1 MAIMEHAPAS
11 VGRRAFLKGAAV
23 AAAAAASVPMRD
35 AFAHQAK
42 PKANNNQI
50 WLMTSAFASD
60 PDFEAVVARAK
71 TLGAQGL
78 ELCVFR
84 RDTDRNDH
92 IATHLEYDSFTAD
105 RAKKVIEICNREGLR
120 ISVGAYDN
128 LIGGNPDL
136 QVVNQNHILKLIRIA
151 AMLGGD
157 ANDVVCGTFVGYDHI
172 LGRQDSGFE
181 KNLVKFKKV
190 FQPILN
196 YAKSLGVT
204 LCVENCP
211 MEGWQPV
218 TQPDAYNNLPG
229 CLAAR
234 KLMYAILDD
243 DSALQE
249 TYDPSH
255 DIWQHIDPTDV
266 INAMDFRKLRRVHIK
281 GTRNFTNDEEAIHWG
296 RLYPQQSVD
305 AALAKK
311 AGVPLP
317 GGEWDRLSYEP
328 RLPGFGG
335 SDSCDW
341 TRFLENLMAKGYRN
355 PFVIEN
361 EGCNSS
367 HTGNMGATMQGF
379 KATILNTAPVVWPL
393 GPDGYAYDAS
403 AMKPMTDR
411 FAKDLPVMTMAKI
424 S

>member
-1 MAIMEHAPAS
+1 MKT
-11 VGRRAFLKGAAV
+11 VNRREFFKGAAALAAV
-23 AAAAAASVPMRD
+23 APLASKE
-35 AFAHQAK
+35 AFAHAAK
-42 PKANNNQI
+42 PKAGNNPI

-60 PDFEAVVARAK
+60 PDFESVVERAK
-71 TLGAQGL
+71 SVGAQGL

-84 RDTDRNDH
+84 RDTDRQDH
-92 IATHLEYDSFTAD
+92 IATHLDYDNFTPE
-105 RAKKVIEICNREGLR
+105 RAKKVIEICNAEGIR

-136 QVVNQNHILKLIRIA
+136 QVVNQNHILKLVRIA

-157 ANDVVCGTFVGYDHI
+157 ANDVVCGTFVGYDQT
-172 LGRQDSGFE
+172 LAAQDGGFE
-181 KNLVKFKKV
+181 KNLEKFKKV
-190 FQPILN
+190 FTPILR
-196 YAKSLGVT
+196 YAKDLGVT

-211 MEGWQPV
+211 MEGWVP
-218 TQPDAYNNLPG
+218 ASSSACYCNLPG

-243 DSALQE
+243 DSNLQE

-255 DIWQHIDPTDV
+255 DVWQHIDPSDV

-281 GTRNFTNDEEAIHWG
+281 GTRNFPNDAEAVNWG
-296 RLYPQQSVD
+296 RLFPRQRVN
-305 AALAKK
+305 AALEKK
-311 AGVPLP
+311 AGLP
-317 GGEWDRLSYEP
+317 ALASDEKGGNWDRMNYEP

-341 TRFLENLMAKGYRN
+341 TKFLETLMAKGFKN

-367 HTGNMGATMQGF
+367 HTGNMGATLQGF
-379 KATILNTAPVVWPL
+379 RATILNTAPVVWPL
-393 GPDGYAYDAS
+393 GENGYAFDKS
-403 AMKPMTDR
+403 ALKTMTTP
-411 FAKDLPVMTMAKI
+411 KVNPKVVTMADLA
-424 S
+424 

>member
-1 MAIMEHAPAS
+1 MN
-11 VGRRAFLKGAAV
+11 RREFFKGAAALAAV
-23 AAAAAASVPMRD
+23 APLASKE
-35 AFAHQAK
+35 ALAHAAK
-42 PKANNNQI
+42 PKAGNNPI

-60 PDFEAVVARAK
+60 PDFESVVERAK
-71 TLGAQGL
+71 AVGAQGL

-84 RDTDRNDH
+84 RDTDRQDH
-92 IATHLEYDSFTAD
+92 IATHLDYDNFTPE
-105 RAKKVIEICNREGLR
+105 RAKRVIEICNAEGLR

-128 LIGGNPDL
+128 LIGAKTEEL
-136 QVVNQNHILKLIRIA
+136 QRINQNHILKLIRIA

-157 ANDVVCGTFVGYDHI
+157 ANDVVCGTFVGYDHV
-172 LGRQDSGFE
+172 LGRTDGGFE
-181 KNLVKFKKV
+181 KNLFKFKKV
-190 FQPILN
+190 FQPMLN

-204 LCVENCP
+204 VCVENCP
-211 MEGWQPV
+211 MEGWLPV
-218 TQPDAYNNLPG
+218 TAPDAYNNLSG

-234 KLMYAILDD
+234 KLMYAVLDD

-255 DIWQHIDPTDV
+255 DVWQHIDPSEV
-266 INAMDFRKLRRVHIK
+266 IAAMDFRKLRRVHIK
-281 GTRNFTNDEEAIHWG
+281 GTRNFTNDAEAVHWG
-296 RLYPQQSVD
+296 RLYPQQSVN

-317 GGEWDRLSYEP
+317 ANEWDRMSYEP

-341 TRFLENLMAKGYRN
+341 TKFLETLMAKGFKN

-361 EGCNSS
+361 EGWNSS
-367 HTGNMGATMQGF
+367 HTGNMGATLQGF

-393 GPDGYAYDAS
+393 GPNGYEFDVS
-403 AMKPMTDR
+403 SLKPMTAAM
-411 FAKDLPVMTMAKI
+411 AKDLPIVTMDKI

>member
-1 MAIMEHAPAS
+1 MSAKDHVPAA

-23 AAAAAASVPMRD
+23 AAAAASFPMRD
-35 AFAHQAK
+35 AVAHQAK

-92 IATHLEYDSFTAD
+92 IATHLEYDAFTAD
-105 RAKKVIEICNREGLR
+105 RAKKVIETCNREGLR

-157 ANDVVCGTFVGYDHI
+157 VNDVVCGTFVGYDHI

-204 LCVENCP
+204 VCVENCP

-266 INAMDFRKLRRVHIK
+266 VNAMDFRKLRRVHIK
-281 GTRNFTNDEEAIHWG
+281 GTRNFTNDEEAVHWG

-341 TRFLENLMAKGYRN
+341 SRSLENLMAKGYRK

-367 HTGNMGATMQGF
+367 HTGNMGATLQGF

-393 GPDGYAYDAS
+393 GPQGYAYDAS

-411 FAKDLPVMTMAKI
+411 FAKELPVMTMSKL

>member
-1 MAIMEHAPAS
+1 MN
-11 VGRRAFLKGAAV
+11 RREFFKGAAALAAV
-23 AAAAAASVPMRD
+23 APLVSKEAL
-35 AFAHQAK
+35 AHAAK
-42 PKANNNQI
+42 PKAGNNPI

-60 PDFEAVVARAK
+60 PDFESVVKRAK
-71 TLGAQGL
+71 AVGAQGL

-84 RDTDRNDH
+84 RDTDRADH
-92 IATHLEYDSFTAD
+92 IATHLDYDNFTAD
-105 RAKKVIEICNREGLR
+105 RAKRVLEICNNEKLR

-128 LIGGNPDL
+128 LIGAKTEEMQL
-136 QVVNQNHILKLIRIA
+136 ANQNHILKLIRMA

-157 ANDVVCGTFVGYDHI
+157 ANDVVCGTFVGYDHV
-172 LGRQDSGFE
+172 LGRTDGGFE
-181 KNLVKFKKV
+181 KNLLKFKKV

-204 LCVENCP
+204 VCVENCP
-211 MEGWQPV
+211 MEGWLPV
-218 TQPDAYNNLPG
+218 TAPDAYNNLPG

-243 DSALQE
+243 DSKLQE

-255 DIWQHIDPTDV
+255 DIWQHIDPSDV
-266 INAMDFRKLRRVHIK
+266 INAMDFRKLRRIHIK
-281 GTRNFTNDEEAIHWG
+281 GTRNFVNDAEAVHWG

-317 GGEWDRLSYEP
+317 GNEWDRLSYEP

-341 TRFLENLMAKGYRN
+341 TKFLETLMAKGYKN

-379 KATILNTAPVVWPL
+379 RATILNTAPVVWPL
-393 GPDGYAYDAS
+393 GPDGYAFDYS
-403 AMKPMTDR
+403 ALKPMTDAM
-411 FAKDLPVMTMAKI
+411 AKNLPVMTMDKLV
-424 S
+424 

>member
-1 MAIMEHAPAS
+1 MN
-11 VGRRAFLKGAAV
+11 RREFFKGAAALAAV
-23 AAAAAASVPMRD
+23 APLATKE
-35 AFAHQAK
+35 AFAHAAK
-42 PKANNNQI
+42 PKAGNNPI

-60 PDFEAVVARAK
+60 PDFESVVERAK
-71 TLGAQGL
+71 SVGAQGL

-84 RDTDRNDH
+84 RDTDRQDH
-92 IATHLEYDSFTAD
+92 IATHLDYDNFTPE
-105 RAKKVIEICNREGLR
+105 RAKKVIEICNREGIR

-157 ANDVVCGTFVGYDHI
+157 ANDVVCGTFVGYDVN
-172 LGRQDSGFE
+172 LSNEENGFE
-181 KNLVKFKKV
+181 KNLLKFKKV
-190 FQPILN
+190 FTPILK
-196 YAKSLGVT
+196 YAKDLGVT
-204 LCVENCP
+204 VCVENCP
-211 MEGWQPV
+211 MEGWRPV
-218 TQPDAYNNLPG
+218 SSTDCYCNLPG

-234 KLMYAILDD
+234 KLMYAVLDD

-255 DIWQHIDPTDV
+255 DIWQHIDPSDV

-281 GTRNFTNDEEAIHWG
+281 GTRNFPNDAEAIHWG
-296 RLYPQQSVD
+296 RMFPMQNVD
-305 AALAKK
+305 KALAKK
-311 AGVPLP
+311 AGVPLAAN
-317 GGEWDRLSYEP
+317 EWDRLNYEP

-341 TRFLENLMAKGYRN
+341 TRFLETLMTKGYRN

-367 HTGNMGATMQGF
+367 HTGNMGATLQGF
-379 KATILNTAPVVWPL
+379 RATILNTAPVVWPL
-393 GPDGYAYDAS
+393 GANGYEFDAS
-403 AMKPMTDR
+403 QLKPMTDPGISP
-411 FAKDLPVMTMAKI
+411 KQVTMADLV
-424 S
+424 

>member
-1 MAIMEHAPAS
+1 MPTS
-11 VGRRAFLKGAAV
+11 SRRDFFKAAAALAAV
-23 AAAAAASVPMRD
+23 APFASRE
-35 AFAHQAK
+35 ALAHAAK
-42 PKANNNQI
+42 PKAGNNPI

-60 PDFEAVVARAK
+60 PDFEAVVKRAK
-71 TLGAQGL
+71 SVGAQGL

-84 RDTDRNDH
+84 RDTDRADH
-92 IATHLEYDSFTAD
+92 IATHLDYDNFTAD
-105 RAKKVIEICNREGLR
+105 RAKRVLEICNNENLR

-128 LIGGNPDL
+128 LIGAKTEAL
-136 QVVNQNHILKLIRIA
+136 QLANQNHILKLIRMA

-157 ANDVVCGTFVGYDHI
+157 ANDVVCGTFVGYDHV
-172 LGRQDSGFE
+172 LGRTDGGFE
-181 KNLVKFKKV
+181 KNLLKFKKV

-204 LCVENCP
+204 VCVENCP
-211 MEGWQPV
+211 MEGWLPV
-218 TQPDAYNNLPG
+218 TAPDAYNNLPG

-234 KLMYAILDD
+234 KLMYAVLDD
-243 DSALQE
+243 DSKLQE

-255 DIWQHIDPTDV
+255 DIWQHIDPSDV
-266 INAMDFRKLRRVHIK
+266 IEAMDFKKLRRVHIK
-281 GTRNFTNDEEAIHWG
+281 GTRNFTNDAEAVHWG

-317 GGEWDRLSYEP
+317 GSEWDRLSYEP

-341 TRFLENLMAKGYRN
+341 TKFLQTLMKKGFKY

-367 HTGNMGATMQGF
+367 HTGNMGATLQGF
-379 KATILNTAPVVWPL
+379 KATILNTAPVVWPR
-393 GPDGYAYDAS
+393 GPNGYEFDVS
-403 AMKPMTDR
+403 SLKPMTAAM
-411 FAKDLPVMTMAKI
+411 AKDLPVVTMDKI

>member
-1 MAIMEHAPAS
+1 MN
-11 VGRRAFLKGAAV
+11 RREFFKGAAALAAV
-23 AAAAAASVPMRD
+23 APIVSKD
-35 AFAHQAK
+35 AFAHAAK
-42 PKANNNQI
+42 PKPGNNPI

-60 PDFEAVVARAK
+60 PDFESVVKRAK
-71 TLGAQGL
+71 AVGAQGL

-84 RDTDRNDH
+84 RDTDRADH
-92 IATHLEYDSFTAD
+92 IATHLDYDNFTAD
-105 RAKKVIEICNREGLR
+105 RAKRVLEICNNEKLR

-128 LIGGNPDL
+128 LIGAKTEEMQL
-136 QVVNQNHILKLIRIA
+136 ANQNHILKLVRMA

-157 ANDVVCGTFVGYDHI
+157 ANDVVCGTFVGYDHV
-172 LGRQDSGFE
+172 LGRTDGGFE
-181 KNLVKFKKV
+181 KNLLKFKKV

-204 LCVENCP
+204 VCVENCP
-211 MEGWQPV
+211 MEGWLPV
-218 TQPDAYNNLPG
+218 TAPDAYNNLPG

-243 DSALQE
+243 DSKLQE

-255 DIWQHIDPTDV
+255 DIWQHIDPSDV
-266 INAMDFRKLRRVHIK
+266 INAMDFRKLRRIHIK
-281 GTRNFTNDEEAIHWG
+281 GTRNFVNDAEAVHWG

-317 GGEWDRLSYEP
+317 GNEWDRLSYEP

-341 TRFLENLMAKGYRN
+341 TKFLETLMAKGYKN

-379 KATILNTAPVVWPL
+379 RATILNTAPVVWPL
-393 GPDGYAYDAS
+393 GPDGYAFDTS
-403 AMKPMTDR
+403 ALKPMTDAMAR
-411 FAKDLPVMTMAKI
+411 DLPVVTMDKLA
-424 S
+424 

>member
-1 MAIMEHAPAS
+1 
-11 VGRRAFLKGAAV
+11 
-23 AAAAAASVPMRD
+23 
-35 AFAHQAK
+35 
-42 PKANNNQI
+42 
-50 WLMTSAFASD
+50 MTSAFASD
-60 PDFEAVVARAK
+60 PDFESVVKRAK
-71 TLGAQGL
+71 AVGAQGL

-84 RDTDRNDH
+84 RDTDRADH
-92 IATHLEYDSFTAD
+92 IATHLDYDNFTAD
-105 RAKKVIEICNREGLR
+105 RAKRVLEICNNEKLR

-128 LIGGNPDL
+128 LIGAKTEEMQL
-136 QVVNQNHILKLIRIA
+136 ANQNHILKLVRMA

-157 ANDVVCGTFVGYDHI
+157 ANDVVCGTFVGYDHV
-172 LGRQDSGFE
+172 LGRTDGGFE
-181 KNLVKFKKV
+181 KNLLKFKKV

-204 LCVENCP
+204 VCVENCP
-211 MEGWQPV
+211 MEGWLPV
-218 TQPDAYNNLPG
+218 TAPDAYNNLPG

-243 DSALQE
+243 DSKLQE
-249 TYDPSH
+249 TYDPAH
-255 DIWQHIDPTDV
+255 DIWQHIDPSDV
-266 INAMDFRKLRRVHIK
+266 INAMDFRKLRRIHIK
-281 GTRNFTNDEEAIHWG
+281 GTRNFVNDAEAVHWG

-305 AALAKK
+305 AALARK

-317 GGEWDRLSYEP
+317 GNEWDRLSYEP

-341 TRFLENLMAKGYRN
+341 TKFLETLMAKGYKN

-379 KATILNTAPVVWPL
+379 RATILNTAPVVWPL
-393 GPDGYAYDAS
+393 GPDGYAFDYS
-403 AMKPMTDR
+403 ALKPMTDAM
-411 FAKDLPVMTMAKI
+411 AKNLPVMTMDKLV
-424 S
+424 

>member
-1 MAIMEHAPAS
+1 MN
-11 VGRRAFLKGAAV
+11 RREFFKGAAALAAV
-23 AAAAAASVPMRD
+23 APVVSKD
-35 AFAHQAK
+35 AFAHAAK
-42 PKANNNQI
+42 PKPGNNPI

-60 PDFEAVVARAK
+60 PDFESVVKRAK
-71 TLGAQGL
+71 DVGAQGL
-78 ELCVFR
+78 ELCGFR
-84 RDTDRNDH
+84 RDTDRADH
-92 IATHLEYDSFTAD
+92 IATHLDYDNFTAD
-105 RAKKVIEICNREGLR
+105 RAKRVLEICNNENLR

-128 LIGGNPDL
+128 LIGAKTEEMQL
-136 QVVNQNHILKLIRIA
+136 ANQNHILKLVRMA

-157 ANDVVCGTFVGYDHI
+157 ANDVVCGTFVGYDHV
-172 LGRQDSGFE
+172 LGRTDGGFE
-181 KNLVKFKKV
+181 KNLLKFKKV

-204 LCVENCP
+204 VCVENCP
-211 MEGWQPV
+211 MEGWLPV
-218 TQPDAYNNLPG
+218 TAPDAYNNLPG

-234 KLMYAILDD
+234 KLMYAVVP
-243 DSALQE
+243 SKALAE

-266 INAMDFRKLRRVHIK
+266 INAMDFTRLRRIHIK
-281 GTRNFTNDEEAIHWG
+281 GTRNFPKSSDAVHWG
-296 RLYPQQSVD
+296 RLYPEQVVD
-305 AALAKK
+305 PELAKR
-311 AGVPLP
+311 AGVPIAAN
-317 GGEWDRLSYEP
+317 EWARMNYEP

-341 TRFLENLMAKGYRN
+341 TKFLETLMAKGYRY

-393 GPDGYAYDAS
+393 GPDGFAYDAS
-403 AMKPMTDR
+403 ARPAMKMVA
-411 FAKDLPVMTMAKI
+411 AKDIPVKTMKDLV
-424 S
+424 

>member
-1 MAIMEHAPAS
+1 MN
-11 VGRRAFLKGAAV
+11 RREFFKGAAALAAV
-23 AAAAAASVPMRD
+23 APLVSKEAL
-35 AFAHQAK
+35 AHAAK
-42 PKANNNQI
+42 PKPGNNPI

-60 PDFEAVVARAK
+60 PDFESVVKRAK
-71 TLGAQGL
+71 AVGAQGL

-84 RDTDRNDH
+84 RDTDRADH
-92 IATHLEYDSFTAD
+92 IATHLDYDNFTAD
-105 RAKKVIEICNREGLR
+105 RAKRVLEICNNENLR

-128 LIGGNPDL
+128 LIGAKTEEMQL
-136 QVVNQNHILKLIRIA
+136 ANQNHILKLVRMA

-157 ANDVVCGTFVGYDHI
+157 ANDVVCGTFVGYDHV
-172 LGRQDSGFE
+172 LGRTDGGFE
-181 KNLVKFKKV
+181 KNLLKFKKV

-204 LCVENCP
+204 VCVENCP
-211 MEGWQPV
+211 MEGWLPV
-218 TQPDAYNNLPG
+218 TAPDAYNNLPG

-243 DSALQE
+243 DSKLQE

-255 DIWQHIDPTDV
+255 DIWQHIDPSDV
-266 INAMDFRKLRRVHIK
+266 INAMDFKKLRRVHIK
-281 GTRNFTNDEEAIHWG
+281 GTRNFVNDAEAVHWG

-305 AALAKK
+305 AALARK

-317 GGEWDRLSYEP
+317 GNEWDRLSYEP

-341 TRFLENLMAKGYRN
+341 TKFLETLMAKGYKN

-379 KATILNTAPVVWPL
+379 RATILNTAPVVWPL
-393 GPDGYAYDAS
+393 GPDGYAFDYS
-403 AMKPMTDR
+403 ALKPMTDAM
-411 FAKDLPVMTMAKI
+411 AKNLPVMTMDKLV
-424 S
+424 

>member
-1 MAIMEHAPAS
+1 MNMN
-11 VGRRAFLKGAAV
+11 RRNFLLGT
-23 AAAAAASVPMRD
+23 AAAAGLTLGKTAFGRSV
-35 AFAHQAK
+35 K
-42 PKANNNQI
+42 PKACNNPI

-60 PDFEAVVARAK
+60 PDFESVVARAK
-71 TLGAQGL
+71 SVGAQGL

-84 RDTDRNDH
+84 KDTDRADH
-92 IATHLEYDSFTAD
+92 IATHLDYDKFTLD
-105 RAKKVIEICNREGLR
+105 RAKQVLDICNRDDIR

-128 LIGGNPDL
+128 LIGGNPEL

-151 AMLGGD
+151 ALLGGD
-157 ANDVVCGTFVGYDHI
+157 ENDVVVGTFVGYDVD
-172 LGRQDSGFE
+172 LSNTENGFE
-181 KNLVKFKKV
+181 KNLEKFKKV

-196 YAKSLGVT
+196 YAKDLGVT

-211 MEGWQPV
+211 MEGWRPV
-218 TQPDAYNNLPG
+218 SSTDCYCNLPG

-255 DIWQHIDPTDV
+255 DIWQHIDPVDV

-281 GTRNFTNDEEAIHWG
+281 GTRNFPNDAEAVHWG
-296 RLYPQQSVD
+296 RLFPIQNVGKD
-305 AALAKK
+305 LAKK
-311 AGVPLP
+311 AGVPLAAN
-317 GGEWDRLSYEP
+317 EWDRLNYEP

-341 TRFLENLMAKGYRN
+341 TMFLETLMAKGFKN

-367 HTGNMGATMQGF
+367 HTGNMGATLQGF
-379 KATILNTAPVVWPL
+379 RATILNTAPAVWPL
-393 GPDGYAYDAS
+393 GPDGYAFDRS
-403 AMKPMTDR
+403 ALRPMKAVRTKDIPVVTM
-411 FAKDLPVMTMAKI
+411 KDLA
-424 S
+424 